1 MDAIVRVN
9 PCEIVSRKMHV
20 EYTYIDILTS
30 RVDNW
35 SLVNLL
41 IELSIGYEKH
51 PLLLCTYSLY
61 VAGFCKS
68 SHTRNYVMDLPNWPY
83 THTMAKIFCHYFIAP

>member
-1 MDAIVRVN
+1 MDATVRAN

-35 SLVNLL
+35 SL
-41 IELSIGYEKH
+41 
-51 PLLLCTYSLY
+51 SL
-61 VAGFCKS
+61 
-68 SHTRNYVMDLPNWPY
+68 
-83 THTMAKIFCHYFIAP
+83 